1 MTSTS
6 ESPTSNPVELLPGVV
21 RPKENRFG
29 WLRVGAVAAA
39 SALLGGVAA
48 AWYYRK
54 TLAQLREAETT
65 LPATAKSAIEDD
77 SAEDF

>member
-6 ESPTSNPVELLPGVV
+6 ESSTSNTTELPSGVV
-21 RPKENRFG
+21 PTTHNRLG

-39 SALLGGVAA
+39 SAVLGGMAA

-54 TLAQLREAETT
+54 TLAQLREAETA